1 MSLPYLCII
10 FTLSSNECVLAAIIV
25 IVDFMAQLHE
35 YLSFERDIPK
45 TNNILRVRGINV
57 MLCFQPKVSLRSRK
71 TYTFVRMPPFVLILY
86 NIGIQETDGDGEIH
100 GYVRERLQI
109 INKTVNLILIL

>member
-1 MSLPYLCII
+1 MSLPYLCIT
-10 FTLSSNECVLAAIIV
+10 FTLSSNESVLSAIIV

-57 MLCFQPKVSLRSRK
+57 MLCFQPKVSLHSRK
-71 TYTFVRMPPFVLILY
+71 TCTFVSMLPFVLILY
-86 NIGIQETDGDGEIH
+86 VGIQETNGDGEIH
-100 GYVRERLQI
+100 GYVREQLQ